1 VNWELSNL
9 NKGREISFPNLLRS
23 FLHNK
28 FFEPFSIFRRTTT
41 NTNNSQLPFHILSH
55 TFNMFARSVIRAT
68 KVATPSQIARVS
80 LPKVARASFTAS
92 TKRCTPPEV
101 IAEKEVPQSS
111 YSGGEVQRSTIIVGE
126 DTQSSKV
133 SPLTQNV
140 YNTMPKTMQ
149 SLSLMGK
156 TVVVTG

>member
-1 VNWELSNL
+1 
-9 NKGREISFPNLLRS
+9 
-23 FLHNK
+23 
-28 FFEPFSIFRRTTT
+28 
-41 NTNNSQLPFHILSH
+41 
-55 TFNMFARSVIRAT
+55 MFARSVIRAT
-68 KVATPSQIARVS
+68 KVATPSQIARAS

-126 DTQSSKV
+126 DIANHKV

-140 YNTMPKTMQ
+140 FNTMPKTMQ

-156 TVVVTG
+156 TVVVTGYVVFCNSTKTFSNNFTVVPVVLVTQLLVHASRPVPRT

>member
-9 NKGREISFPNLLRS
+9 NKGREISLPNLLRS

-28 FFEPFSIFRRTTT
+28 FFEPSSIFRRTT
-41 NTNNSQLPFHILSH
+41 TNNSQLPFHILSH
-55 TFNMFARSVIRAT
+55 TCNMFARSVIRAT
-68 KVATPSQIARVS
+68 KVATPSQIARAS

-126 DTQSSKV
+126 DAHSSKV

-156 TVVVTG
+156 TVIVTG